1 MDNSIIRL
9 HSSNMLREAAGMVRN
24 IPTYELYGEMA
35 AGKPDFWLHCETIV
49 SRSSLH
55 HFEIRPHRHDSFFQI
70 LYIAGGTGEA
80 MFQSL
85 WHPIR
90 PRSVIT
96 VPPGVD
102 HGFRFSRDIDGFVI
116 TVLNSHLK
124 AIPGDRSRLGAW
136 MALPHLTSLDPD
148 DEDAGHIAA
157 CLMRLG
163 HEFPHRRAGR
173 NDLLESYLT
182 SALLLTARLSS
193 KVREDDTAAS
203 ENERRIEALQD
214 LIHRH
219 FRSHEPA
226 AFYARAIGI
235 SPTHLNRIVRAATGL
250 GPHELI
256 ARKLLDEAKR
266 ELVFTS
272 GNVQEIAYRLGF
284 SDPAYFSRFFL
295 KETGRTPRAWRIA
308 ERARLGV

>member
-1 MDNSIIRL
+1 M
-9 HSSNMLREAAGMVRN
+9 MRN

-35 AGKPDFWLHCETIV
+35 GGKPDFWLHCETIV

-80 MFQSL
+80 MFQGL

-116 TVLNSHLK
+116 TVLSSHLK

-157 CLMRLG
+157 CLVRLG

-193 KVREDDTAAS
+193 KIQEDDTAAG

-250 GPHELI
+250 GTHELI

-272 GNVQEIAYRLGF
+272 GSVQEVAYRLGF

-295 KETGRTPRAWRIA
+295 KEAGRTPRAWRIV